1 MSETPFLQPS
11 GDSSIDVSS
20 DSSNELSREARH
32 FPYLHPLFGRGKKKL
47 SDASLWQRSVYYWW
61 WEYLRRNQAY
71 RLVCE
76 KGGRVTNGI
85 LRRLYAD
92 FGNVHD
98 VSFYEW
104 WSEGRRGAE
113 LFANPRHHATVEVLQ
128 SGSVVSS
135 DERLITISMP
145 LTLPKRFLKKKVDS
159 ILEAVHPSRRGVQ
172 YAKQSQAK
180 YRYRAQPNVASLRS
194 TLAVYDA
201 IMLSRSEAMKTPY
214 WKIAVDLNLA
224 ASSHPLDGDS
234 ASVLT
239 AKKVVLSAT
248 VGRMY
253 KRALKMIDNAG
264 KGVFP

>member
-1 MSETPFLQPS
+1 MSETFPLQS
-11 GDSSIDVSS
+11 
-20 DSSNELSREARH
+20 SREARH
-32 FPYLHPLFGRGKKKL
+32 FPYLHPLFGRGRLKL
-47 SDASLWQRSVYYWW
+47 SDALLWQRSVYYWW

-71 RLVCE
+71 RHACE
-76 KGGRVTNGI
+76 KEGRVTNGI
-85 LRRLYAD
+85 LKRVYAD

-104 WSEGRRGAE
+104 WSEGRRGVE

-128 SGSVVSS
+128 PGSVISA
-135 DERLITISMP
+135 DERLIAISLP
-145 LTLPKRFLKKKVDS
+145 LTLPKRFLKKKVDG
-159 ILEAVHPSRRGVQ
+159 ILNALHPSKRGVQ
-172 YAKQSQAK
+172 YAKQSQAN
-180 YRYRAQPNVASLRS
+180 YLYRAQPNVASLRS

-201 IMLSRSEAMKTPY
+201 ITLAKQDSRKRPY
-214 WKIAVDLNLA
+214 WLIAVDLNLA
-224 ASSHPLDGDS
+224 ASSHPRDNDS

>member
-1 MSETPFLQPS
+1 MSEQSARLPS
-11 GDSSIDVSS
+11 RDSSHS
-20 DSSNELSREARH
+20 SREARH
-32 FPYLHPLFGRGKKKL
+32 FPYLHPLFGRGKRKL

-71 RLVCE
+71 RYVCE
-76 KGGRVTNGI
+76 KEGRVTN
-85 LRRLYAD
+85 RLLKRVYAD

-104 WSEGRRGAE
+104 WSKDRRGAE
-113 LFANPRHHATVEVLQ
+113 LFANPRHHATVELLQ

-135 DERLITISMP
+135 DARLIAISLP
-145 LTLPKRFLKKKVDS
+145 LTLPKRFLRKKVDS
-159 ILEAVHPSRRGVQ
+159 MLDALHPSRRGLQ
-172 YAKQSQAK
+172 YAKQSEAK
-180 YRYRAQPNVASLRS
+180 YLYRAQPNVASLRS

-201 IMLSRSEAMKTPY
+201 ITLAKLEAKKSPY
-214 WKIAVDLNLA
+214 WQIAVDLKLA
-224 ASSHPLDGDS
+224 ASSHPLDDDS
-234 ASVLT
+234 PSALT

>member
-1 MSETPFLQPS
+1 MSEAQALQPS
-11 GDSSIDVSS
+11 RE
-20 DSSNELSREARH
+20 SSNELSREARH

-61 WEYLRRNQAY
+61 WEYLRRNYSY
-71 RLVCE
+71 RRVCE
-76 KGGRVTNGI
+76 KEGRVTNSI
-85 LRRLYAD
+85 SKRVYAD
-92 FGNVHD
+92 FGNVHN

-104 WSEGRRGAE
+104 WSKDRRGVE

-128 SGSVVSS
+128 PGSVVSS
-135 DERLITISMP
+135 DERLIAISLP

-159 ILEAVHPSRRGVQ
+159 ILEALHPSKRGVQ

-180 YRYRAQPNVASLRS
+180 YLYRAQPNIASLRS

-201 IMLSRSEAMKTPY
+201 ITLAKGEEKKSPY
-214 WKIAVDLNLA
+214 WQIAVDLKLA
-224 ASSHPLDGDS
+224 ASSHPHADDS
-234 ASVLT
+234 PSVLT

-253 KRALKMIDNAG
+253 KRSLKMIDNAG

>member
-1 MSETPFLQPS
+1 MSEALLEQP
-11 GDSSIDVSS
+11 
-20 DSSNELSREARH
+20 SREARH
-32 FPYLHPLFGRGKKKL
+32 FPYLHPLFGRGKLKL

-61 WEYLRRNQAY
+61 WEYLRRNELY
-71 RLVCE
+71 RQVCE
-76 KGGRVTNGI
+76 KKGHVTNGN
-85 LRRLYAD
+85 LKRLYAD
-92 FGNVHD
+92 FGNVHN

-128 SGSVVSS
+128 AGSVVTC
-135 DERLITISMP
+135 DERLIAISLP
-145 LTLPKRFLKKKVDS
+145 LTLPKRFLKKKVDA
-159 ILEAVHPSRRGVQ
+159 ILNAQHPSKRGVQ

-180 YRYRAQPNVASLRS
+180 YVYWAQPNVASLRS

-201 IMLSRSEAMKTPY
+201 ITHSKLESKKRPY
-214 WKIAVDLNLA
+214 WQIAVDLNLA
-224 ASSHPLDGDS
+224 ASSHPSDKDS
-234 ASVLT
+234 SSVLT